1 MISFLLNSLVVQW
14 LGLRAFT
21 AKGLDSIPGS
31 GTKILQATW
40 CGQINKLFPEHQMI
54 LWYNVY
60 RQRNTVM
67 LVSWKKLYSSHT
79 QRAFTPWASPQTFNL
94 TPPPK

>member
-21 AKGLDSIPGS
+21 AKGLGSIPGS

-40 CGQINKLFPEHQMI
+40 CGQINK
-54 LWYNVY
+54 
-60 RQRNTVM
+60 
-67 LVSWKKLYSSHT
+67 
-79 QRAFTPWASPQTFNL
+79 
-94 TPPPK
+94 